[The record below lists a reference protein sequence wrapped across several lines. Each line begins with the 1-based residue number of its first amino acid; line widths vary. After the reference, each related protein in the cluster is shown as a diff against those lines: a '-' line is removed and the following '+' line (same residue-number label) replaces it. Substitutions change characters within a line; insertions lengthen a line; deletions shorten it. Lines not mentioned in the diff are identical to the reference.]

1 MNQPLHLAF
10 WDNFLGQS
18 STWYKLTIIAF
29 LVINPIVAFAAGPF
43 IAGWLLIFEFIFT
56 LAMALKCYPLQ
67 PGGLIAM
74 QAVIIGLTTPESVYQ
89 ETVHNFPVIML
100 LMFMVAG
107 IYFLKEMLL
116 LVFTKILLGIR
127 SKKLLSLLFCALAAF
142 LSAFLDALTVIA
154 VVISVAAGFYGI
166 YHKVASGKGYDHSH
180 DETDDAQV
188 HELHRKDLDQ
198 FRAFL
203 RNLMMHAA
211 IGTALGGVTTLV
223 GEPQNLLIAKEAG
236 WDFMEFFYRMAPVSM
251 PVLVVGLLTC
261 LLLETFKWFSYGA
274 ELRPAVRDILRDFD
288 RHTSE
293 RRTTR
298 EKAIIIAQAL
308 TAVFLV
314 VALANHLAEVGV
326 IGLAVI
332 VLATVFTGV
341 TEEHR
346 IGHAFQEA
354 LPFTALLVV
363 FFVIVAV
370 IDQQELFTP
379 VIDAVLALEP
389 DLQGSMFYLA
399 NGVLSMISDNVF
411 VATVY
416 ISEVK
421 EALLAGDISR
431 EQFDILTIAIN
442 TGTNIPSV
450 ATPNGQAA
458 FLFLLTS
465 ALAPLIRLSYGRM
478 VWMALPYMLTMTATG
493 FWAVTVL
500 L

>member
-29 LVINPIVAFAAGPF
+29 LVINPIVVFAAGPF

-74 QAVIIGLTTPESVYQ
+74 QAVFIGLTTPELVYQ

-116 LVFTKILLGIR
+116 LVFTKILLGVR

-154 VVISVAAGFYGI
+154 VVISVSAGFYGI

-298 EKAIIIAQAL
+298 DKAIIIAQAL

-363 FFVIVAV
+363 FFAIVAV

-379 VIDAVLALEP
+379 VIDAVLTLEP
-389 DLQGSMFYLA
+389 DLQGPMFYLA

-478 VWMALPYMLTMTATG
+478 VWMALPYALTMTATG